1 MPLRPGTIVGGHRVI
16 RVLGS
21 GGMGTVYLVQDPMFP
36 GRLDALK
43 VLSTDLS
50 HDEVYRARFAREANL
65 AAEMDHPNIV
75 TVYARGEE
83 DGRLWIAMQYVPGTD
98 ASVELK
104 QHPEGMT
111 PLRALRIVTEVGKAL
126 DYAHRR
132 GLLHRDVKPANFL
145 LSRDENGHPGD
156 EERVLLTDFGVA
168 KSVTDGREL
177 TATDAMMATLAYAAP
192 ERLVA
197 GPLDHRGDIYSLGCA
212 FVKLLT
218 GRTPFPVN
226 SIAQATL
233 GHLQDPPPAL
243 DTLRPDLPPALD
255 AVIAKVLAKDPD
267 HRYATCRDFTDDVA
281 LALAGR
287 APSAPPISTAPT
299 SGPGVW
305 APSIAGQEP
314 PTERI
319 TQPQPTARGR
329 SRRTRLRALMIA
341 AAVAVLGISGTGVY
355 FATRHDSG
363 GDTVAQTTSTPTDS
377 PAQVRA
383 AHPNFQNKTV
393 AAFNLGDSSLS
404 VDLDTSEQAKFLQD
418 IGFRYATEYRA
429 KQDETSPRPL
439 SASGE
444 TVPDV
449 DLVIIV
455 RTDKQAGNGGLR
467 GLPSSF
473 LSSSLTHARLL
484 IVDDPATAQAF
495 QTWTPRSTDVAITKV
510 VPAIAKVL

>member
-1 MPLRPGTIVGGHRVI
+1 MPLRPGTVVGGHRII

-43 VLSTDLS
+43 VLSNDLS

-65 AAEMDHPNIV
+65 AAELDHPNIV

-83 DGRLWIAMQYVPGTD
+83 DGRLWIAMQYIPGTD

-111 PLRALRIVTEVGKAL
+111 PQRALRIVTEVGKAL

-145 LSRDENGHPGD
+145 LSRDEDAHPG

-243 DTLRPDLPPALD
+243 GTLRADLPPALD

-267 HRYATCRDFTDDVA
+267 DRYATCRDFTEDAA
-281 LALAGR
+281 LAVQGR
-287 APSAPPISTAPT
+287 MPSAPPVVES
-299 SGPGVW
+299 
-305 APSIAGQEP
+305 ER

-319 TQPQPTARGR
+319 TRPQPIGSGTLSTTRGARTT
-329 SRRTRLRALMIA
+329 RRRALAVA
-341 AAVAVLGISGTGVY
+341 AAVALLGVSGTAVY
-355 FATRHDSG
+355 LATHQDSG
-363 GDTVAQTTSTPTDS
+363 GDPVTQTTSTPSDS

-383 AHPNFQNKTV
+383 AHPSFLNKTV
-393 AAFNLGDSSLS
+393 AAYNLGDSSLS
-404 VDLDTSEQAKFLQD
+404 VDLDSSEQAKFLQD
-418 IGFRYATEYRA
+418 IGFRYATDFRA
-429 KQDETSPRPL
+429 KPDEASPRPL

-444 TVPDV
+444 MVPDV
-449 DLVIIV
+449 DLVIVV

-473 LSSSLTHARLL
+473 LSSNLTHARLV

-495 QTWTPRSTDVAITKV
+495 QSWTPNSTDVAIAKI